1 MQRNFK
7 PRNIVVP
14 LRAAFK
20 QEVSVCYDL
29 NHPNATKIPNLF
41 NPFSLIS
48 FLLVFKRKK
57 VGVDKTQINF

>member
-14 LRAAFK
+14 LRAASK

-29 NHPNATKIPNLF
+29 NHPNATKISNLF
-41 NPFSLIS
+41 DFFFIIFLKEKGRSGQNPY
-48 FLLVFKRKK
+48 
-57 VGVDKTQINF
+57 